1 MYCQTGEDSDVTA
14 YFHMMGHLVCETC
27 NIQIQS
33 KGGLRVHLQEH
44 VDKGD
49 RVPESAFSTLHSQL
63 DAVCTQAALE
73 GRNSIR
79 RPKTFNMIARL
90 LLVIINP

>member
-1 MYCQTGEDSDVTA
+1 MYCQVGEDSDVTA

-27 NIQIQS
+27 DIRIQS
-33 KGGLRVHLQEH
+33 KGGLRAHLQEH

-49 RVPESAFSTLHSQL
+49 RIPASAFSTLHSEL
-63 DAVCTQAALE
+63 DAVCTQASLE

-79 RPKTFNMIARL
+79 RPKPFGIIARAL
-90 LLVIINP
+90 MVIINP

>member
-27 NIQIQS
+27 GVQIKS
-33 KGGLRVHLQEH
+33 KGGLQGHLQEH

-49 RVPESAFSTLHSQL
+49 RVPASAFHMLRSEM
-63 DAVCTQAALE
+63 DAVVEQAMLE

-79 RPKTFNMIARL
+79 RPKPLTMMARIM
-90 LLVIINP
+90 LVIINR